1 MCMGM
6 LVGKVIEDILASQI
20 SIVKIAMG
28 KHFEYLVKEENLR
41 RIVFI
46 ETVTRSKIA
55 SFH

>member
-6 LVGKVIEDILASQI
+6 LVGKVIEAILASQI

-28 KHFEYLVKEENLR
+28 KRFEYLVKEENLR

>member
-41 RIVFI
+41 HIVFI
-46 ETVTRSKIA
+46 KTVTRSKIA